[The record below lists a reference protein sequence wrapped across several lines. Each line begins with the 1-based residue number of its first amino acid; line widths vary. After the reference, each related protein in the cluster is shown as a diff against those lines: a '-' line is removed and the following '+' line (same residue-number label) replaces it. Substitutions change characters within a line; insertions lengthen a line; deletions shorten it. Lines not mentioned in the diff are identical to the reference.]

1 MDIANYLNDQGS
13 YPVSAETFDFIQE
26 QIKFVAQ
33 LTSSLGKY
41 VIIKDSGGSE
51 NGLVIFDDELLP
63 LVGDKD
69 NNDYITIREKVVSI
83 TAKGTTYEDARKTRT
98 AEYTPTANGEKSKHV
113 SDFEVVNEEARRQH
127 YVPKGAIMMWSG
139 AVGNI
144 PAGWALCD
152 GANGTPDLRG
162 RFVVG
167 YNPNDTDYNTI
178 GNFGGEKEVT
188 LTDKECALPS
198 HKHLY
203 SKMNISGKIDNGGT
217 LDHRSSDYADG
228 HNYGDGNPYTENTF
242 IEKAEKPHENRP
254 PYYVLAYIM
263 KIV

>member
-1 MDIANYLNDQGS
+1 MDSANYLNDQGS

-41 VIIKDSGGSE
+41 VIIKDSSSSE
-51 NGLVIFDDELLP
+51 KGLVIFDSELLP
-63 LVGDKD
+63 LVGDK
-69 NNDYITIREKVVSI
+69 NNNNYITIRERVESI
-83 TAKGTTYEDARKTRT
+83 TAKGTTYKDARKTRT

-152 GANGTPDLRG
+152 GANGTPDLSG

-167 YNPNDTDYNTI
+167 YDASREDYAI
-178 GNFGGEKEVT
+178 GKTGGEESVT
-188 LTDKECALPS
+188 LTADECALPS
-198 HKHLY
+198 HSHDYVLTSIY
-203 SKMNISGKIDNGGT
+203 DANTSGT
-217 LDHRSSDYADG
+217 LDERSTKADSYNFDYIGTGTTKTSIA
-228 HNYGDGNPYTENTF
+228 EAA
-242 IEKAEKPHENRP
+242 KAHENRP
-254 PYYVLAYIM
+254 PYYALAYIM
-263 KIV
+263 KTV